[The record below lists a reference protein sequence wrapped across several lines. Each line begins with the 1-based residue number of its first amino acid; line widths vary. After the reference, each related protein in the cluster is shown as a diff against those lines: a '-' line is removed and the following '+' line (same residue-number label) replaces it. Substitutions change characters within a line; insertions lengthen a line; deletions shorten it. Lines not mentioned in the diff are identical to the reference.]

1 VSSFLTKPVIDHTRK
16 PRGLAADGQ
25 WLSVVEED
33 NFNSMPLDMIGSISS
48 CMLDREL
55 VFENLSQEHR
65 DYQFDLGYDPN

>member
-1 VSSFLTKPVIDHTRK
+1 
-16 PRGLAADGQ
+16 
-25 WLSVVEED
+25 LSVVEED